1 MVVTELERV
10 GEIVRSEFQARH
22 EARERGLALHRDV
35 IRGSANAI
43 RAAHRGD
50 GERAAEL
57 IGQAEQLLADIEAVL
72 SPHPEIYHA
81 GFVHDCQKEFAEA
94 NITLALLS
102 DRPLP
107 SPEQLKVQL
116 PAYLNGLA
124 EAIGEVRRHVL
135 DLVRRGNLERCEP
148 LLQRMDD
155 IYSLLVTIDFPD
167 AITGGLRRSTDVA
180 RSILEKTRG
189 DLTVAM
195 RQQDLEAALRA
206 LEGRLAR
213 GTAPASS

>member
-1 MVVTELERV
+1 MELEQL
-10 GEIVRSEFQARH
+10 GEQVREAFQGRH
-22 EARERGLALHRDV
+22 AARERGLALHRDV
-35 IRGSANAI
+35 IRGSANSI

-50 GERAAEL
+50 NERARE
-57 IGQAEQLLADIEAVL
+57 LLAEAQRLLGEIEAAL
-72 SPHPEIYHA
+72 SPYPEIYYA
-81 GFVHDCQKEFAEA
+81 GFVHDCQKELAEA
-94 NITLALLS
+94 SITLALLN
-102 DRPLP
+102 DLPLP
-107 SPEQLKVQL
+107 PPSDLKVKL

-135 DLVRRGNLERCEP
+135 DQVRRGALDRCEP

-155 IYSLLVTIDFPD
+155 IYSLLVTIDYPD

-195 RQQDLEAALRA
+195 RQQDLEQALRSMERK
-206 LEGRLAR
+206 LG
-213 GTAPASS
+213 AS

>member
-1 MVVTELERV
+1 MAELDR
-10 GEIVRSEFQARH
+10 IADQVREQFQARH
-22 EARERGLALHRDV
+22 AAREKGLALHRDV
-35 IRGSANAI
+35 IRGSANSI
-43 RAAHRGD
+43 RAAHRGEND
-50 GERAAEL
+50 RAREL
-57 IGQAEQLLADIEAVL
+57 IAEAARLLAEVEAAL
-72 SPHPEIYHA
+72 CPHPEVYYA

-94 NITLALLS
+94 NLTLALLN
-102 DRPLP
+102 DQPLP
-107 SPEQLKVQL
+107 SAKDLGVQL

-135 DLVRRGNLERCEP
+135 DLVRRGTLDRCEK

-155 IYSLLVTIDFPD
+155 IYALLVTIDYPD

-195 RQQDLEAALRA
+195 RQRDLEQALTA
-206 LEGRLAR
+206 LERKLK
-213 GTAPASS
+213 